1 MADKAR
7 LRMFLVGAPLTIA
20 GLVVLL
26 IGLRYA
32 GNEVPG
38 AENITTRGLV
48 LVSAGAVMFA
58 VGGMVTLVAI
68 VRPLFQKRSIDERAE
83 RWADKGR

>member
-7 LRMFLVGAPLTIA
+7 LRMFLVGGPLTLV
-20 GLVVLL
+20 GLIVLL

-32 GNEVPG
+32 GNEAP
-38 AENITTRGLV
+38 AEENITTRGLL

-83 RWADKGR
+83 RERR